1 MEKGAHGSSW
11 NPLWNHGMPGDGRVA
26 APCHAMREPQSA
38 AQSTKAGIRQNPKL
52 RAIINAFRDLAGG
65 AAGELA
71 GVGCVLRPQ
80 LRAI

>member
-26 APCHAMREPQSA
+26 ALHAMREPQSA

-52 RAIINAFRDLAGG
+52 RAMNAFRDLGG